1 MLFVLQPAHVH
12 FMEQRI
18 NDVKQDSSFISPSL
32 RDRQKFLGF
41 FVYFSFPS
49 AGCPSVLLFHTVSS
63 YWIYVRLSLPWFP
76 GSYSQPWFINFLK
89 VYIKYKLTR
98 VSIEICFIQCL
109 TFLLLLQKMIFLL
122 DGDPI
127 LPAISPQLCFISV
140 PLWKTRIVLFSR
152 TSPPQLNLRLHL
164 GRHLVFMKAACT

>member
-1 MLFVLQPAHVH
+1 MLFVLQPALVH

-32 RDRQKFLGF
+32 RDRWKFLGF

-49 AGCPSVLLFHTVSS
+49 VGCPSVLLFHTVSS
-63 YWIYVRLSLPWFP
+63 YWIYVRLSLAWFP

-98 VSIEICFIQCL
+98 VSIEICFIQRL

-127 LPAISPQLCFISV
+127 LPATSPQLCFISV
-140 PLWKTRIVLFSR
+140 PLWKTRVVLLSR

-164 GRHLVFMKAACT
+164 GRHLVFMKAA